1 MGHEDANAAWRP
13 LEGALIS
20 VIGRMILA
28 DQEVLGEIPEEVAA
42 ELNLYLVCRRPRIAA
57 VPDEWTF
64 SKSTVSAV
72 FTTQHGEERRRF
84 KVEGPNR
91 FEDDQVEVTSDYP
104 FTWVGMRDSKGEFA
118 GGKAAFLLPLL
129 AGPREELNLEVL
141 YVGQAY
147 GPTGARTAR
156 DRLRSHETL
165 QGIYAEAI
173 SKTPDQEVWL
183 LLLGLQS
190 PLSMIQIGPGA
201 PVPLVEPTE
210 EQITSDLTRLMTE
223 IPRQQ
228 QINLAEASLIRY
240 FAPPFNTIYKGKFPN
255 PAHRTYSD
263 CYELD
268 LNSVG
273 FEMETTSLGLMLY
286 SEARPAEWVHS
297 EVFPLHNADERR
309 RMFDFSAG

>member
-1 MGHEDANAAWRP
+1 MEPDNPNPVWRP

-20 VIGRMILA
+20 VVGQMILA
-28 DQEVLGEIPEEVAA
+28 DHEGLGAIPEEVAA
-42 ELNLYLVCRRPRIAA
+42 ELHLYLVCRRPRIAA

-72 FTTQHGEERRRF
+72 FTTQHGEERRPF
-84 KVEGPNR
+84 QVEGPNLY
-91 FEDDQVEVTSDYP
+91 EDDQVEVRSDYP
-104 FTWVGMRDSKGEFA
+104 FTSVEMKYSDGQVA
-118 GGKAAFLLPLL
+118 GGKAAYLLPML

-147 GPTGARTAR
+147 GPTGGRSAR

-183 LLLGLQS
+183 LLLGLQA

-201 PVPLVEPTE
+201 PVPATEPTDE
-210 EQITSDLTRLMTE
+210 EIESDLTRLWTE

-228 QINLAEASLIRY
+228 QINLAEASMIRY
-240 FAPPFNTIYKGKFPN
+240 FAPPFNTIYKRRFPN
-255 PAHRTYSD
+255 PAHTTYSG

-273 FEMETTSLGLMLY
+273 FEMETTGLGLMLY
-286 SEARPAEWVHS
+286 SESRAPEWMHS
-297 EVFPLHNADERR
+297 EVFPLHDAEDRR